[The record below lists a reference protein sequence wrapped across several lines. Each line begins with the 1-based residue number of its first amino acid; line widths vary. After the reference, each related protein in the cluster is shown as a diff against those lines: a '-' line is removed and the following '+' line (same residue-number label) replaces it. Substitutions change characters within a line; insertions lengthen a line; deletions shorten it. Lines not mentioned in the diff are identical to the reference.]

1 MADTLSRI
9 GEKQLPLEETNV
21 SLKAT
26 PLLEGGQTVVEVY
39 NEKEED
45 KAPERDP
52 KWTMSKDEMK
62 VVFDNLMMSAG
73 RRAE

>member
-1 MADTLSRI
+1 MSWCHSLFPGISKGKYNVVADTLSRI

-52 KWTMSKDEMK
+52 K
-62 VVFDNLMMSAG
+62 
-73 RRAE
+73 